1 MGLFETLRKNSR
13 KKKYD
18 YFIEMMQPERE
29 QFILDIGASNGPF
42 LEQDYP
48 HRDRIIALDI
58 SMSDLIE
65 LHQRYPQVI
74 CILGNGKQLP
84 FKDHVIPVIFA
95 NAVIEHVGDYENQK
109 LFAEEIQ
116 RGRKMKLDVANEA
129 YTDVDVVARKVTS
142 FLQSYGADPSNSSV
156 VTAALLYWAGVN
168 ASAGIPTPNR
178 KLGGVCRIAAGAPG
192 GRIASLP
199 TEKLNNKISGF
210 AAVLAT
216 YEALQKEHMA
226 PFDPILLPV
235 GLAGSPV

>member
-116 RGRKMKLDVANEA
+116 RVSRKYFITTPNKNFPFEFHFKLPCYQFVPKSIQKWLNRKFGIGLWYRKGVWEDIHLLNIRKLKKLFPNSEFIKV
-129 YTDVDVVARKVTS
+129 KVTIYPET
-142 FLQSYGADPSNSSV
+142 LICYRD
-156 VTAALLYWAGVN
+156 
-168 ASAGIPTPNR
+168 
-178 KLGGVCRIAAGAPG
+178 
-192 GRIASLP
+192 
-199 TEKLNNKISGF
+199 
-210 AAVLAT
+210 
-216 YEALQKEHMA
+216 
-226 PFDPILLPV
+226 
-235 GLAGSPV
+235 